1 MKPTYPVALTGAMT
15 HAERCRI
22 VGQQD
27 VLNADVIV
35 AALVEKPDQTMG
47 QIARVTGLS
56 MGHCAAALMLLQD
69 QGRISVQVAQ
79 GSNGQTYAPLDHGL
93 PDMPAAW
100 SADARRVYAHLEG
113 RADTI
118 PFMTDLFGWDRMRVR
133 KALGRLYALDLLRIS
148 AVRMLPIF
156 ALRGIETRRAS

>member
-1 MKPTYPVALTGAMT
+1 MKTTYPVTLTGAMT

-22 VGQQD
+22 VGRQD
-27 VLNADVIV
+27 LVNADVIV
-35 AALVEKPDQTMG
+35 AALTAKPDQTMS
-47 QIARVTGLS
+47 QIARVTGLT

-69 QGRISVQVAQ
+69 QGRISAQ

-93 PDMPAAW
+93 PAMPAAW
-100 SADARRVYAHLEG
+100 SADARAVYAHLEG
-113 RADTI
+113 RTDTI
-118 PFMTDLFGWDRMRVR
+118 PYMAGLFGWDRVRVR
-133 KALGRLYALDLLRIS
+133 KALGRLYAMDLLRIS